1 MSIALFNAMIM
12 DLKAIKLEL
21 LERIALLDDP
31 ARLLELKRLLDSPRD
46 YGALNENLSV
56 VQEGEAPYF
65 NLDDRNYTA
74 AEVRVLLREAWERV
88 FPGSQEAEAIS
99 DAELAELDRRH
110 QARLSGESKGLPRK
124 ESMDRL
130 RARGR

>member
-65 NLDDRNYTA
+65 NLDDSNYTA
-74 AEVRVLLREAWERV
+74 AEVRVLLRETWERV

-99 DAELAELDRRH
+99 DAELALNYR
-110 QARLSGESKGLPRK
+110 S
-124 ESMDRL
+124 
-130 RARGR
+130 RGSLK